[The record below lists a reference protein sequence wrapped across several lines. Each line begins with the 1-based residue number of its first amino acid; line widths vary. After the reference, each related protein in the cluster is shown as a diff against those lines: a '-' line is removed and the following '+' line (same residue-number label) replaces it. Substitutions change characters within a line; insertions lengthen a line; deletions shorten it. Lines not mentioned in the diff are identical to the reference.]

1 MINISIGKD
10 LTANILKS
18 LKNLEKKSVCVGI
31 PQKDNIVHTATTP
44 GETIKNA
51 ELLFI
56 HTNGIRDTKMIR
68 AMQHDLDSGVPYSKA
83 HEMYIHANGSP
94 LWHSPPRPVI
104 EPAIEND
111 KTVIAGILKEAL
123 VAELDGNP
131 TISKQKLNEAGLEG
145 QAASQ
150 DWFTNPDNKWAKNSP
165 GTIKRKKSDMPLIDT
180 GELRKSITYIIDE
193 GDSGD

>member
-1 MINISIGKD
+1 MSIDISIGQD

-18 LKNLEKKSVCVGI
+18 LKNLEKKNVCVGI
-31 PQKDNIVHTATTP
+31 PQKDNTQRQEEP
-44 GETIKNA
+44 IKNA

-68 AMQHDLDSGVPYSKA
+68 AMQHDLDSGTPYSKA

-111 KTVIAGILKEAL
+111 KTVIASILKEAL
-123 VAELDGNP
+123 IAELDGNSVV
-131 TISKQKLNEAGLEG
+131 SKQKLNEAGLEG

-193 GDSGD
+193 GDSID